1 MPESFGS
8 VLVRRWSE
16 KIFLGSHG
24 WARKE
29 VKRKGGVRKGN
40 KKGYSFL
47 GNSKTLLEKEI
58 KSEDIKTLCG

>member
-1 MPESFGS
+1 
-8 VLVRRWSE
+8 VR
-16 KIFLGSHG
+16 KFFLGSHG